1 MDMVIVTCAAPEDA
15 PATTSS
21 TTKARRA
28 SIIAAIGAAC
38 PVSETGRMSGATLTL
53 AGDAAEKVG
62 AWKGIYWRGN
72 ASINDRV
79 PVWDNDRVPVL
90 RAQIRPQFCR
100 PISHRQRLLKVIG
113 FHFSGCGRLVKLV
126 IAPTLIMSWV
136 GC

>member
-15 PATTSS
+15 PATSSS

-62 AWKGIYWRGN
+62 AWNLLAWECFNQR
-72 ASINDRV
+72 SSTRV
-79 PVWDNDRVPVL
+79 GQRSSTRIACTDPP
-90 RAQIRPQFCR
+90 
-100 PISHRQRLLKVIG
+100 PIL
-113 FHFSGCGRLVKLV
+113 
-126 IAPTLIMSWV
+126 
-136 GC
+136 